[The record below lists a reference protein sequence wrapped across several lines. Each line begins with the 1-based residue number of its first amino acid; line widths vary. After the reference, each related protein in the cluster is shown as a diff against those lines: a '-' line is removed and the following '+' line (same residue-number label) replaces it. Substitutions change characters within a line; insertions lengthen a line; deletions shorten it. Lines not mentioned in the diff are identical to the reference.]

1 MASVDF
7 PVQFAGEKYDLKKF
21 LKDHPGGVNTLEKY
35 KGKSIVQAMKM
46 YGHSY
51 SAYHILSDFKIESG
65 SEANLTGGISEN
77 GRIITK
83 AEADRD
89 AEEIAFLEEL
99 EVKSNLYKIFYK
111 RNTLQ
116 IAYYNLFH

>member
-21 LKDHPGGVNTLEKY
+21 LKDHPGGINTLEKY
-35 KGKSIVQAMKM
+35 KGKSIAQAMKM

-51 SAYHILSDFKIESG
+51 SAYHILSDFKIASG

-111 RNTLQ
+111 RN
-116 IAYYNLFH
+116 